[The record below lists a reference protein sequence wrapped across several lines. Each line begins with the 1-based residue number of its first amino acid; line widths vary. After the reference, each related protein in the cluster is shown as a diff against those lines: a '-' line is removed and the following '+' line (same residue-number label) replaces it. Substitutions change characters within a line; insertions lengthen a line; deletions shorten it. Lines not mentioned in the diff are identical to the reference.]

1 MDSANVRQVFTVGLW
16 VAVEYILGLHA
27 NNRKSRTKQG
37 KSATTS
43 ICPVSQDCGK
53 PFYTTNYL
61 AFFYAI
67 KQRYPDMQLIAN
79 CNMGQ
84 EAPTEMWDW

>member
-1 MDSANVRQVFTVGLW
+1 MRDALTH
-16 VAVEYILGLHA
+16 LG
-27 NNRKSRTKQG
+27 S
-37 KSATTS
+37 
-43 ICPVSQDCGK
+43 SQDCGK

-79 CNMGQ
+79 CNMGK

>member
-1 MDSANVRQVFTVGLW
+1 MPDSW
-16 VAVEYILGLHA
+16 VHA
-27 NNRKSRTKQG
+27 LTYL
-37 KSATTS
+37 AF
-43 ICPVSQDCGK
+43 PQDCGK

-79 CNMGQ
+79 CNMGE